1 MVLESGGFRFPRQ
14 CPRGGSRSGTRR
26 GRGAWGEPTD
36 LGAGLLSGRIR
47 CAGRS
52 RVPPTSEHERREPSC
67 RPLTHRPTDRPTSG
81 PSGSG
86 PVWSPRDGGGTH
98 GRLVPERRLSPALLP
113 LGPPLKSPFLSRG
126 AAAGRDPSAN
136 GSLSSGTC
144 LFNPA
149 PSNLLSPR
157 LPSRGPAPWNV
168 FRVRKP
174 RLPGGSAPIGPAPL
188 LSPPS
193 PAPFRPRGDRRAG
206 PSAGAVSPLGFSSP
220 SASFPGRRKWKEG
233 NRKAICIEN
242 CKQRKATGRPI
253 RGVLRTAILWVFGAT
268 PPPLTAPTRATQS
281 KLRLARAL
289 PRSRSLQKNRLEDSE
304 ST

>member
-1 MVLESGGFRFPRQ
+1 MEIQSKSAGVIPSSQNSGQGKGRGFLFSRLGHALGPSLALTPTPRMVLESGGFRFPRQ

-126 AAAGRDPSAN
+126 RAAGRDPSAK

-168 FRVRKP
+168 FRVR
-174 RLPGGSAPIGPAPL
+174 LPGGSGPIGPAPL
-188 LSPPS
+188 LSPPTPVTTLS
-193 PAPFRPRGDRRAG
+193 CTLPASGRRTG
-206 PSAGAVSPLGFSSP
+206 RSQRWCCQSAGFLQPVSIVPRP
-220 SASFPGRRKWKEG
+220 SEMERREQKSNLYRELQTEKCH
-233 NRKAICIEN
+233 RK
-242 CKQRKATGRPI
+242 T
-253 RGVLRTAILWVFGAT
+253 
-268 PPPLTAPTRATQS
+268 
-281 KLRLARAL
+281 
-289 PRSRSLQKNRLEDSE
+289 D
-304 ST
+304 